1 MYLTRKPKNLE
12 IGPYDHCLHL
22 QIKHRRKSIN
32 IIVSTENLCKD
43 NTFIRVTA
51 YPLFFRILLLM
62 FKITI
67 HIYLTRDRL
76 NIISEMIS

>member
-32 IIVSTENLCKD
+32 IIVSTVNLCKD

-51 YPLFFRILLLM
+51 YPLFRILLLM